1 MKKQGSEKL
10 KQPYEMGEIELVD
23 KIAREGVLG
32 RGYVNFDLRNM
43 RVLLNKLIN
52 FPVLQCPHL

>member
-1 MKKQGSEKL
+1 
-10 KQPYEMGEIELVD
+10 MGEVELVD
-23 KIAREGVLG
+23 KIAREVVLG
-32 RGYVNFDLRNM
+32 RGYVSCDLGNV